1 MNFVIVGTTLIFP
14 FTMLGDLFGFVPPP
28 ISVLL
33 LMAIIVMLYI
43 ILAEVVKGIFYKR
56 VKF

>member
-14 FTMLGDLFGFVPPP
+14 FTLLGDLSGFVPPP

-33 LMAIIVMLYI
+33 LMAIIAMLYI
-43 ILAEVVKGIFYKR
+43 ILAELVKKSFTSA
-56 VKF
+56 

>member
-14 FTMLGDLFGFVPPP
+14 FTLLGDLFGFVPPP

-33 LMAIIVMLYI
+33 LMAIIAMLYI
-43 ILAEVVKGIFYKR
+43 ILAEVVKKSFTSA
-56 VKF
+56 